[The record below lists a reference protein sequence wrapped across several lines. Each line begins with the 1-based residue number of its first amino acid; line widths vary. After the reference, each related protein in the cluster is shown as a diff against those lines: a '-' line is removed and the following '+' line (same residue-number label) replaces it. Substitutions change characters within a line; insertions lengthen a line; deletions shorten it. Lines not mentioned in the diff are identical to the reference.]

1 MTAASQDDGKKWIQS
16 VLALLCILLGYIVI
30 NLLEHLSTWFNL
42 ESKVP
47 YYMVSAQVLSVI
59 IGIAAYFLLL
69 TNPKT
74 SLFCS
79 DVFQELT
86 KVVWPDKNQ
95 TMKYAVVIMIAVT
108 IIGFV
113 FGFFDFSANFL
124 LGLINK

>member
-1 MTAASQDDGKKWIQS
+1 MSAASQDEGKKWIQS
-16 VLALLCILLGYIVI
+16 VLAVICIMLGYIVN
-30 NLLEHLSTWFNL
+30 NLFEHLSTWFNL

-47 YYMVSAQVLSVI
+47 YYMVSTQVLSVVA
-59 IGIAAYFLLL
+59 GLVAYFVLL
-69 TNPKT
+69 TNPR
-74 SLFCS
+74 SSVFCS

-113 FGFFDFSANFL
+113 FGFFDFSANYL